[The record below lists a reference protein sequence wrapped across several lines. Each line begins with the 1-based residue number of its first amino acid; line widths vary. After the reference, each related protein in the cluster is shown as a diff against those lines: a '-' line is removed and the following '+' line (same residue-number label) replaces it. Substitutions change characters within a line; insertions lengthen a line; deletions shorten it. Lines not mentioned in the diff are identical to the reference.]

1 MPGIHDYMHS
11 SAQTT
16 LNTSKCILIQKSSAL
31 GLGPGSESP
40 PSPPSSSSTDETA
53 FSVAQL
59 IVALTASTS
68 GSGSSSSRKFRSL
81 TLGLTFLAP
90 ALPPSCGWDRGW
102 RRGVIIDNIN
112 CDSIDIRGK
121 RKASSRGNLPR
132 LEHSPNKFD
141 LLQAQTQIQGHG
153 QGMQMKE
160 AQETRDDD
168 EYSESIITDGFST
181 QYGASASSPNGISGS
196 EDGDYLG
203 DLGGEATE
211 VEDERKKVER
221 SRFVEAAR
229 KQRDR
234 QAISPPANVCPIQSF
249 PNRRT
254 SKDLTSHPVPAAF
267 TLLPT
272 TLGWRIPLSA
282 DRKGKD
288 RERVIGLTL
297 KLTRKRCENA
307 LLLGAVIWGVH
318 KLGAQWREK
327 ALAGEISLL
336 VGLSILYTTFRYHPI
351 RQRLPSP
358 VPSSNGRPH
367 SPQFAPPISGSHVRD
382 RLGRQSANAAHL
394 SGSSP
399 ALASVKD
406 DPRYRVGGGSAL
418 YHEED
423 GQTGLGAR
431 GCLWGTEAREY
442 RECLDDGIFFALLLG
457 PLVAAALLHAALSQL
472 AANPDSPLPGDWSIE
487 LPLVLPSTPVKR
499 LPSNM
504 ITPVPNETIR
514 ALSALAISRRN
525 LVQLFTLCG
534 FVLLVHLTR
543 SLHLELKQA
552 RQATASP
559 NPQPAVSA
567 SLERESS
574 DSSRFAA
581 QQASLNQNAAGTYW
595 LRLGEWKR
603 TKSVVGFSFL
613 VTGGCV
619 IVKIVTAIIGKGVW
633 SDMSPS
639 DIVIATLFYQFS
651 LYVCIR
657 LARRGFTLGELAV
670 VCNAA
675 TALFMET
682 INLTRM
688 KILILQIPY
697 IKTYRLPTPLL
708 TFQLAL
714 IPGSLL
720 AGFLLSPLL
729 YLSRHLAQKPAHRL
743 RFPHEKPVHRRLLA
757 LGFYGGAALVCGGL
771 VGFWAQWLL
780 GGRNPWVW
788 VVYWFF
794 EGKHAW
800 TRPALISY
808 WGGLAAVSVAGWN
821 RQLSRARRHRRYV
834 VPGTAASRG
843 ETTSPA
849 PSAGGSGSNS
859 ASGAS
864 GAGNSD
870 TISGVASQMM
880 DAADQ
885 RMPTLSVNARR
896 KFFHAL
902 AVVMFIPGIA
912 ADPAFTHLS
921 FSVAFAA
928 FNFAEYIR
936 YFALWPFGVS
946 VHLFLNE
953 FLDHKDSGTAIL
965 SHFYLLAGCASPLW
979 LEGPSEIL
987 AYFGV
992 LSLGIGDA
1000 LASIVGRKIGRMRW
1014 TSSSGKTI
1022 EGSIAFLASMLIS
1035 SGLLWA
1041 FGSVQSFKPIP
1052 YAIATTLATLLEAFS
1067 AQNDNLILP
1076 MYGWAIG
1083 TLLGV

>member
-1 MPGIHDYMHS
+1 MGSDRD
-11 SAQTT
+11 QDD
-16 LNTSKCILIQKSSAL
+16 Q
-31 GLGPGSESP
+31 SES
-40 PSPPSSSSTDETA
+40 
-53 FSVAQL
+53 V
-59 IVALTASTS
+59 
-68 GSGSSSSRKFRSL
+68 
-81 TLGLTFLAP
+81 
-90 ALPPSCGWDRGW
+90 
-102 RRGVIIDNIN
+102 
-112 CDSIDIRGK
+112 
-121 RKASSRGNLPR
+121 
-132 LEHSPNKFD
+132 
-141 LLQAQTQIQGHG
+141 
-153 QGMQMKE
+153 
-160 AQETRDDD
+160 
-168 EYSESIITDGFST
+168 ITDGFST
-181 QYGASASSPNGISGS
+181 QYGASASSPNWTSGR

-203 DLGGEATE
+203 DLGGDATE
-211 VEDERKKVER
+211 VEDERKTAEKK
-221 SRFVEAAR
+221 RFAEEAR

-234 QAISPPANVCPIQSF
+234 GTTSPPANIGPIQSF
-249 PNRRT
+249 PNRRSSRDT
-254 SKDLTSHPVPAAF
+254 TAHPVPAAY

-272 TLGWRIPLSA
+272 TLGWIIPLSA
-282 DRKGKD
+282 VSKGKGH
-288 RERVIGLTL
+288 ERFIDLRF
-297 KLTRKRCENA
+297 KLTRRRCESA
-307 LLLGAVIWGVH
+307 LLLGAVIWGVY
-318 KLGAQWREK
+318 KLGVQWGEK

-336 VGLSILYTTFRYHPI
+336 VGLSITYTILRFHPT

-358 VPSSNGRPH
+358 SPSSNGRSH
-367 SPQFAPPISGSHVRD
+367 SPQFAPAVSGSHVRE
-382 RLGRQSANAAHL
+382 RLGRQTATTTHMGGL
-394 SGSSP
+394 SLAPTQGKDELRSRLGSGISFSG
-399 ALASVKD
+399 LD
-406 DPRYRVGGGSAL
+406 
-418 YHEED
+418 ED
-423 GQTGLGAR
+423 SQTGLGAR

-472 AANPDSPLPGDWSIE
+472 AANPESPLPGYWNIE

-499 LPSNM
+499 LPSNL
-504 ITPVPNETIR
+504 ITPIPNDTIR

-552 RQATASP
+552 KQATA
-559 NPQPAVSA
+559 NPQASQPLTSM
-567 SLERESS
+567 SLERENS
-574 DSSRFAA
+574 DQSRFAA
-581 QQASLNQNAAGTYW
+581 QQATAAQSAAGTYW

-619 IVKIVTAIIGKGVW
+619 FVKIVTAIIGKGVW

-688 KILILQIPY
+688 KILLLQMPY

-757 LGFYGGAALVCGGL
+757 LGFYSGAALVCGGL

-808 WGGLAAVSVAGWN
+808 WGGLAAISVAGWN

-834 VPGTAASRG
+834 VPGTATSRG
-843 ETTSPA
+843 ESASPG
-849 PSAGGSGSNS
+849 PSA
-859 ASGAS
+859 ARGAS
-864 GAGNSD
+864 THGGGLIAGTGNGD
-870 TISGVASQMM
+870 PITGVASQMM
-880 DAADQ
+880 DVADQ

-912 ADPAFTHLS
+912 VDPAFTHLS

-965 SHFYLLAGCASPLW
+965 SHFYLLAGCAAPLW
-979 LEGPSEIL
+979 LEGPTEIL
-987 AYFGV
+987 SYFGV

-1000 LASIVGRKIGRMRW
+1000 LASIVGRKIGRLRW
-1014 TSSSGKTI
+1014 TTSSGKTI
-1022 EGSIAFLASMLIS
+1022 EGSIAFLASMLLS
-1035 SGLLWA
+1035 STLLWA
-1041 FGSVQSFKPIP
+1041 FGLVDPFNPIP